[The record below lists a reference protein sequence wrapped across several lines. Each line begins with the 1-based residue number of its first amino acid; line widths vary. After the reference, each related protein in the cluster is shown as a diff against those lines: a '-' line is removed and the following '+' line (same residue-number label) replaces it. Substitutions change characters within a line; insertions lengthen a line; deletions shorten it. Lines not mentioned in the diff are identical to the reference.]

1 MGSGAVVTA
10 SAVSVEK
17 KKSKKKRAASH
28 LDDRATSDHNEAVDG
43 VLVEDDDS
51 LEPTIGEKLES
62 LELKEGATK
71 GGEDQELVPGEKPP
85 SADSVNIL
93 LKQALHADDRSLL
106 LDCLYTQDEKVIAKS
121 ISTLSMADV
130 LELLHSLVTIIE
142 ARGAV
147 VACAIPWLRSLLLQ
161 HASGIMSQESSFR
174 SLNSLNQV
182 IDSRVSTFQSALQL
196 SSHIDSLYAGI
207 VDDSLEEDEPI
218 VSIIYEDNDESDDEQ
233 EDDAME
239 TDDEDSDQNEPLDGL
254 IESEDSEGMDD

>member
-1 MGSGAVVTA
+1 MGSEAVA
-10 SAVSVEK
+10 AVSVEK
-17 KKSKKKRAASH
+17 KKSKKKRKASH
-28 LDDRATSDHNEAVDG
+28 LDDHTTSDHNEAVDG

-51 LEPTIGEKLES
+51 LEPTMGEKLAS
-62 LELKEGATK
+62 LELKEGPTK
-71 GGEDQELVPGEKPP
+71 SGEDQELIPGEKPP

-130 LELLHSLVTIIE
+130 LKLLHSLVTIIE
-142 ARGAV
+142 ARGAI
-147 VACAIPWLRSLLLQ
+147 VACALPWLRNLLLQ

-207 VDDSLEEDEPI
+207 VDDGLEEDEP
-218 VSIIYEDNDESDDEQ
+218 VVPIIYEDNDESDEDEEE

-239 TDDEDSDQNEPLDGL
+239 MDDEDSEQNEPFDGL

>member
-1 MGSGAVVTA
+1 MGSEAVA
-10 SAVSVEK
+10 AVSVEK
-17 KKSKKKRAASH
+17 KKSKKKRTASH
-28 LDDRATSDHNEAVDG
+28 LDDHTTSDHNEAVDG

-51 LEPTIGEKLES
+51 LEPTMGEKLAS
-62 LELKEGATK
+62 LELKEGPTK
-71 GGEDQELVPGEKPP
+71 SGEDQELIPGGKPP

-130 LELLHSLVTIIE
+130 LKLLHSLVTIIE
-142 ARGAV
+142 ARGAI
-147 VACAIPWLRSLLLQ
+147 VACALPWLRNLLLQ

-207 VDDSLEEDEPI
+207 VDDGLEEDEP
-218 VSIIYEDNDESDDEQ
+218 VVPIIYEDNDESDEDEE

-239 TDDEDSDQNEPLDGL
+239 TDDEDSEQNEPFDGL